1 MFEERDMR
9 AIYESRKSFESMN
22 DLEAHVRKT
31 FGELDF
37 LYDCKAIAAAISQ
50 EKEGGYVIVAD
61 FDEFKR
67 VSQQN

>member
-1 MFEERDMR
+1 MFEERDMK
-9 AIYESRKSFESMN
+9 AIYESRRNFESMN
-22 DLEAHVRKT
+22 GVEKHVRET

-50 EKEGGYVIVAD
+50 EEEGGYKIIAD
-61 FDEFKR
+61 FDEFNR

>member
-9 AIYESRKSFESMN
+9 AIYESRKSFDSIN
-22 DLEAHVRKT
+22 DVEAHVRET

-37 LYDCKAIAAAISQ
+37 LYDCEAIASAISQ
-50 EKEGGYVIVAD
+50 EKDGGYVVVAD
-61 FDEFKR
+61 FDEFNH